1 MTVLHALWSDAALH
15 LWAESAEAWSANAE
29 ASTTEPAPAEGE
41 GARAHPFAMDPAAL
55 VPSLA
60 AGEFAVGTRTIRVPA
75 VEGTPL
81 PSLRLA
87 LAVGQTLDIH
97 AGAARA
103 QAYNVPVRVVP
114 VDRALDVLSA
124 LDDDDALQSSGV
136 VLSDSVG
143 FFAEAARLVLY
154 LLSQQR
160 FVPSLRQR
168 ASGDLDGAWVP
179 WVSDEGNAQR
189 VSKLIAA
196 MPPSARC
203 GIDRFNHEPWPIVE
217 DFLDSLTDSVCR
229 KTLLADNFFE
239 SVEDRDPN
247 TDLHVAWL
255 RGLLGPSTEIKTVPA
270 SRQEIP
276 RRVRGWIGLLED
288 RGVGSSW
295 RLLLRLNEPAEATL
309 SPGVKPDES
318 ELVWAVTFHL
328 QSVDRPSLVLEAAD
342 LWLLAGDALTVQ
354 GKRVEGPQEIILKEL
369 GRASRLYRRL
379 EEALEDSQPT
389 QLALTTKQAYEFL
402 REVRPILMEQGFA
415 VQVPDWWDSP
425 MARLG
430 ARLRVDSGEE
440 ADLDAQGRTTTTSAA
455 GTQLG
460 LGSLVKYRWEIAVGD
475 TSLSLHEFEQLAAKR
490 TPLVRVNGRW
500 VEIRPEDVQNAIKF
514 IRENPGGEMSVGDA
528 LRMAYASDLKETGI
542 PVIGLEA
549 SGWLQAFLESEA
561 NAQSLR
567 TIEPPQSFLGTLR
580 PYQVRGVSWMAFM
593 ERLGFGLCLA
603 DDMGLGK
610 TIQLLALMAFEREG
624 SSAESSATPTSNA
637 PGAVGDSA
645 DATSSSDSR
654 SAGPTLLLVPMSV
667 VGNWIH
673 ETKRFCPH
681 LKVVVHHGT
690 DRLLGESLI
699 REASSA
705 DLVITTYA
713 LAHRDRETLQQ
724 INWWRIVLDEAQY
737 IKNPAAKQTQAVR
750 SFKGAR
756 RVALTG
762 TPVENRLAELWSIM
776 DFLNPTYLGT
786 AGGFRQ
792 RFGVAIERYHD
803 RARGEQLRGLIRP
816 FILRRLKTDPTVVAD
831 LPEKVES
838 REFCHLTSEQ
848 ASLYESC
855 VRRMLSE
862 VEEAEGIQRRGLVL
876 SALIKLKQIC
886 NHPAQLL
893 KDHEKDLDDAPDEN
907 LPKGAVL
914 VQPSRSGKCI
924 RLLEMLDEVLAEGD
938 KALVFTQ
945 FRQMGHM
952 LQGMLRHQLGRD
964 VLFLHGGTTQ
974 AQRQSIIETFQ
985 KDSSTAPIL
994 ILSLKAGGVGLNL
1007 TAATHVFHFDRWW
1020 NPAVENQATDRAY
1033 RIGQTRTVQVHKFVV
1048 RGTLEERIDQMIESK
1063 TALAENIIGSGEQW
1077 LTELDTSQL
1086 REILT
1091 LRNDAVSDEA

>member
-1 MTVLHALWSDAALH
+1 MTTVLHALWSDAALH
-15 LWAESAEAWSANAE
+15 LWAESAEAWLARSASRRPVDPSAGRDSPE
-29 ASTTEPAPAEGE
+29 
-41 GARAHPFAMDPAAL
+41 AHPFAVDASSLIA
-55 VPSLA
+55 SLA
-60 AGEFAVGTRTIRVPA
+60 VRDLPPSSRVVRIPA
-75 VEGTPL
+75 VDDVPL

-87 LAVGQTLDIH
+87 LAVGQTLDLH
-97 AGAARA
+97 AGAAKA
-103 QAYNVPVRVVP
+103 VGFTVPTRTVPIDRVVE
-114 VDRALDVLSA
+114 VLTALA
-124 LDDDDALQSSGV
+124 DDDALRASDV
-136 VLSDSVG
+136 VLADSVE
-143 FFAEAARLVLY
+143 FFAEAARLVRY
-154 LLSQQR
+154 LLAQQR
-160 FVPSLRQR
+160 FVPALRQR
-168 ASGDLDGAWVP
+168 ATGDVDGAWMP
-179 WVSDEGNAQR
+179 WVSDESNAQR
-189 VSKLIAA
+189 VSKLVAA

-203 GIDRFNHEPWPIVE
+203 AVDRFNHEPWPIVE
-217 DFLDSLTDSVCR
+217 DFLDSLTDCVCR
-229 KTLLADNFFE
+229 QALQAENFFE
-239 SVEDRDPN
+239 SVEDRDPSA
-247 TDLHVAWL
+247 DPHVAWL
-255 RGLLGPSTEIKTVPA
+255 RGLLGKSTEIKAAPSA
-270 SRQEIP
+270 RQEIP

-288 RGVGSSW
+288 RGAGSSW
-295 RLLLRLNEPAEATL
+295 RLLLRLNEPAEATWP
-309 SPGVKPDES
+309 SGAKPDES
-318 ELVWAVTFHL
+318 ELEWNVTFHL

-379 EEALEDSQPT
+379 EEALEDSQPS
-389 QLALTTKQAYEFL
+389 QLSLTTKQAYEFL

-415 VQVPDWWDSP
+415 VQVPEWWDSP

-430 ARLRVDSGEE
+430 ARLRVDSGE
-440 ADLDAQGRTTTTSAA
+440 ADAADAQGRTATSSAA

-460 LGSLVKYRWEIAVGD
+460 LGALVKYRWEIAVGD
-475 TSLSLHEFEQLAAKR
+475 TSLTLHEFEQLAAKR

-500 VEIRPEDVQNAIKF
+500 VEIRPEDVQSAIKF

-549 SGWLQAFLESEA
+549 SGWLQAFLASEA
-561 NAQSLR
+561 NAQSLAA
-567 TIEPPQSFLGTLR
+567 IDPPKSFLGTLR
-580 PYQVRGVSWMAFM
+580 PYQTRGVSWMSFM

-610 TIQLLALMAFEREG
+610 TIQLLALMAHEREQAG
-624 SSAESSATPTSNA
+624 QPVPSP
-637 PGAVGDSA
+637 
-645 DATSSSDSR
+645 
-654 SAGPTLLLVPMSV
+654 GPTLLLVPMSV

-673 ETKRFCPH
+673 ETRRFCPN

-690 DRLLGESLI
+690 DRMLGQTLI
-699 REASSA
+699 DAASNA

-713 LAHRDRETLQQ
+713 LAHRDRDTLNQV
-724 INWWRIVLDEAQY
+724 NWWRIVLDEAQY

-803 RARGEQLRGLIRP
+803 KARSEQLRGLIRP
-816 FILRRLKTDPTVVAD
+816 FVLRRLKTDPTVVAD

-855 VRRMLSE
+855 VRRMLAE

-893 KDHEKDLDDAPDEN
+893 KDHDKDVEDAPDDDM
-907 LPKGAVL
+907 PKGAV
-914 VQPSRSGKCI
+914 VVHPSRSGKCI
-924 RLLEMLDEVLAEGD
+924 RLIEMLDEVLAEGD

-952 LQGMLRHQLGRD
+952 LQGMLRHHLGRD

-985 KDSSTAPIL
+985 KEGTAPIL